1 MSIFLTLLELHFSGL
16 KSMLFYSKYQKM
28 LLSGF
33 LCSKEHIGKGR
44 LFEKN
49 HGLTPL
55 QNVDFFDFFRTS
67 LCRSKKQSFLSRV
80 SKNVSFRLFL
90 VKKKTYKKKVEF
102 WQKPWKPL
110 CKMPLFF
117 TLLEFHFSGQKS
129 VLYYP
134 EYQNTLL
141 SCFFC

>member
-90 VKKKTYKKKVEF
+90 VKKKRIRKRSNFDKNHGNPFVKCRF
-102 WQKPWKPL
+102 FLL
-110 CKMPLFF
+110 C
-117 TLLEFHFSGQKS
+117 
-129 VLYYP
+129 
-134 EYQNTLL
+134 
-141 SCFFC
+141 